1 MSSVR
6 TNAAQR
12 TLRHAPNRR
21 FDEDRPAQHP
31 WIRVVDLCG
40 ATAGLVLLAPLW
52 ILCAVLILIEDGR
65 PVLFRQQRVGRYG
78 NIFFILKFRTMRD
91 ASRGRSITAAG
102 DPRVTCVGSWL
113 RRLKLDELPQFINI
127 LRGEMSLIGPRP
139 EVPEYVES
147 NHTLWRRV
155 LAFRPGITDLAS
167 LAWRN
172 EEDILARAADP
183 EVFYRQVILP
193 DKLMLNL
200 QYQGARSLRRDV
212 NLLWLSARYSF
223 FPRGFDRIRIV
234 RSLGF
239 RSYDGAPVGA
249 GIPRK
254 GIGTPL

>member
-1 MSSVR
+1 VR
-6 TNAAQR
+6 QTPD
-12 TLRHAPNRR
+12 RH
-21 FDEDRPAQHP
+21 FDEGRPAESR
-31 WIRVVDLCG
+31 WMRVVDLCG
-40 ATAGLVLLAPLW
+40 AAAGLVLLAPLW
-52 ILCAVLILIEDGR
+52 ILSILLILIEDGR

-78 NIFFILKFRTMRD
+78 KVFFILKFRTMRG
-91 ASRGRSITAAG
+91 APRGRCITAAG
-102 DPRVTCVGSWL
+102 DPRVTRVGSWL
-113 RRLKLDELPQFINI
+113 RRLKLDELPQFFNV

-147 NHTLWRRV
+147 NHTLWRKV

-172 EEDILARAADP
+172 EEDILARVPDP
-183 EVFYRQVILP
+183 EAFYRRVILP

-200 QYQGARSLRRDV
+200 QYQESRSLWRDF

-239 RSYDGAPVGA
+239 PVDRRDDAVSLGLA
-249 GIPRK
+249 FPERE
-254 GIGTPL
+254 